1 MRRRLARR
9 DGRQA
14 SRCPRSGRRPRGSTG
29 LAVHSGARLALD
41 AQMGER
47 PMQVTVK
54 GRNTEVPEKL
64 RAHAEQKLAK
74 VKRFDDRILA
84 MDVEFSEERN
94 PRVAEAHKVEVTVT
108 TKSRLVRAQ
117 ASATDPAAA
126 VDQVID
132 RLERQIKKLKG
143 RRVDRTQ
150 HAEGVKAMAPQVS
163 QREPDEASSEQTFAR
178 YKRIEMKPITP
189 EEAVDQMELLG
200 HDFFLFSNAE
210 TQQANVVYRR
220 RNGGYGLIEP

>member
-1 MRRRLARR
+1 
-9 DGRQA
+9 
-14 SRCPRSGRRPRGSTG
+14 
-29 LAVHSGARLALD
+29 
-41 AQMGER
+41 
-47 PMQVTVK
+47 MQVTVK

-64 RAHAEQKLAK
+64 RRHAQQKLAK
-74 VKRFDDRILA
+74 VRRFDDRILA

-94 PRVAEAHKVEVTVT
+94 PRVAEAHRVEVTVT
-108 TKSRLVRAQ
+108 TKARLVRAQ
-117 ASATDPAAA
+117 ASAADPAAA

-150 HAEGVKAMAPQVS
+150 HAEGVKALVSQVE
-163 QREPDEASSEQTFAR
+163 QREPDEQATEPTFAR

-189 EEAVDQMELLG
+189 EEAVEQMELLG

-220 RNGGYGLIEP
+220 RNGGYGLIEPEV

>member
-1 MRRRLARR
+1 MPEIGVA
-9 DGRQA
+9 A
-14 SRCPRSGRRPRGSTG
+14 EGSTG

-64 RAHAEQKLAK
+64 RAHAQQKLAK

-117 ASATDPAAA
+117 ASAADPASA

-150 HAEGVKAMAPQVS
+150 HAEGVKAMASQVS
-163 QREPDEASSEQTFAR
+163 QRKPDEATTEQTFAR

-220 RNGGYGLIEP
+220 RNGGYGLIEPAV